1 VTRRSDIIK
10 VFIVAVLLGAV
21 FYYLAHYGLSLPH
34 STS

>member
-10 VFIVAVLLGAV
+10 VFIVAALLGAV